1 MKGKE
6 TMAIRIDPE
15 VEQPPVKTSP
25 RRSGGWFRRLQHRIK
40 LALNG
45 SDGELIVK
53 NDTQISWRI
62 YQNFH
67 LLGIIDPAEELT
79 FKLEKR
85 GSLNVRP
92 TADGDSV
99 EYLVLQLDRRIYRV
113 RIYRRRIGQD
123 VEVYEMR
130 AA

>member
-1 MKGKE
+1 
-6 TMAIRIDPE
+6 MAIRIDPE
-15 VEQPPVKTSP
+15 IEQPPVKTSP

-45 SDGELIVK
+45 SDDELIVK
-53 NDTQISWRI
+53 NDTPISWRI
-62 YQNFH
+62 YQDFH
-67 LLGIIDPAEELT
+67 QLGVIDPAEELT

-92 TADGDSV
+92 TADSDSV

-113 RIYRRRIGQD
+113 RIYRRRMGQD

>member
-1 MKGKE
+1 
-6 TMAIRIDPE
+6 MAIRIDPE
-15 VEQPPVKTSP
+15 VEQSPVQTSP

-45 SDGELIVK
+45 SDDELIVK
-53 NDTQISWRI
+53 NDTPISWRI
-62 YQNFH
+62 YQDFH
-67 LLGIIDPAEELT
+67 QLGIIDPAEELT
-79 FKLEKR
+79 FTLVKR

-92 TADGDSV
+92 TADGNSV

-113 RIYRRRIGQD
+113 RIYRRRMGQD

>member
-1 MKGKE
+1 
-6 TMAIRIDPE
+6 MAIRIDPE

-45 SDGELIVK
+45 SDDELIVK

-62 YQNFH
+62 YQDFH
-67 LLGIIDPAEELT
+67 QLGIIDPAEELT
-79 FKLEKR
+79 FTLVKR

-92 TADGDSV
+92 TVDGDSV

-113 RIYRRRIGQD
+113 RIYRRRMGQD
-123 VEVYEMR
+123 VEVYDMR

>member
-1 MKGKE
+1 V
-6 TMAIRIDPE
+6 AIRVDPDI
-15 VEQPPVKTSP
+15 EQPTIKTSP

-45 SDGELIVK
+45 SDDELIVK
-53 NDTQISWRI
+53 NDTQVSWRI
-62 YQNFH
+62 YQDFH
-67 LLGIIDPAEELT
+67 LLGIIDPGEELT

-85 GSLNVRP
+85 GALNVRP

-113 RIYRRRIGQD
+113 RIYRRRMGQD

>member
-1 MKGKE
+1 MEGRRN
-6 TMAIRIDPE
+6 MAIHIDPE
-15 VEQPPVKTSP
+15 VEQPPVKISP

-45 SDGELIVK
+45 SGDELIVK

-62 YQNFH
+62 YQDFH
-67 LLGIIDPAEELT
+67 LLGIIDPAEERT
-79 FKLEKR
+79 FKIEKR
-85 GSLNVRP
+85 GSLHVRP
-92 TADGDSV
+92 TADGNAV
-99 EYLVLQLDRRIYRV
+99 EYLVLQLDRRVYRV

-123 VEVYEMR
+123 VEIYEMR